1 MKYIVEEIQTFDT
14 GTIATPAYSYDTHED
29 AEAKF
34 LTLAAGAVKS
44 ALPKHTIVWFT
55 DDGRLVDRR
64 SYTHVQPEP
73 EPTPEP
79 EEDEPTEE

>member
-1 MKYIVEEIQTFDT
+1 MKYIVEEIQIFEN
-14 GTIATPAYSYDTHED
+14 GGIATPAYSFDSHEN

-34 LTLAAGAVKS
+34 LTLAATAVKS

-55 DDGRLVDRR
+55 EDGRLVDRK

-73 EPTPEP
+73 EPEPEPDVEP
-79 EEDEPTEE
+79 EE